1 MWYIRTVVC
10 SSQRQQMVMHL
21 ALAWEPLWLF
31 FATSKGSGSTVCQ
44 QMRYVHTLH
53 NKMNMTEVK
62 VRSHSDT
69 TSAVW
74 VAKYN
79 KNMWLI
85 AETNTGTCVL
95 YKGWTRRTKC
105 QGTFDLAE
113 NNTHKAQKVLRKWY
127 KAKMQ
132 QL

>member
-1 MWYIRTVVC
+1 MEVT
-10 SSQRQQMVMHL
+10 
-21 ALAWEPLWLF
+21 
-31 FATSKGSGSTVCQ
+31 G
-44 QMRYVHTLH
+44 
-53 NKMNMTEVK
+53 VK

-74 VAKYN
+74 VAKDN

-85 AETNTGTCVL
+85 AEINTGTCIL

-113 NNTHKAQKVLRKWY
+113 NNTHKVQKVLRKWY